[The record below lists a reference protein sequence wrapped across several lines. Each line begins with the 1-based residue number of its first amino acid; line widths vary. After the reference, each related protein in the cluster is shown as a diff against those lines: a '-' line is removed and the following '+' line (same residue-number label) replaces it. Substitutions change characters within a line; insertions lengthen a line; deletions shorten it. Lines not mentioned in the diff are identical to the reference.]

1 MRSQTQQI
9 TPTSKLIFPVWYI
22 FWVSFAVFRFW
33 KLIILCSIDEWT
45 RVKIIIVSIQ
55 FRDIWSQSADLVKG
69 FCYGS
74 SKKTPLSAASHFI
87 RTWHILT
94 FGFLT
99 NRWRFVFSKRLVLP
113 NKSKLIGSLL
123 YFAVTSLPKVNK
135 ICAESR
141 HCASRLVQAGG
152 NFCVLGP
159 IHWEFEKFD
168 NSKPSQRY
176 DSRAEMSSPSAGKR
190 RMDTDVIKL
199 YVHPIRKQNKKKEKK
214 HDQDFL
220 LTWFHWC
227 FLCII
232 SGLKASMKWRFSEG
246 WTSLLWNSTDHEEV
260 GYYRLN

>member
-199 YVHPIRKQNKKKEKK
+199 YVHPIRKQNKKKKK
-214 HDQDFL
+214 NTIKTFCWPGFIDVFYVSSQDWKQVWSDDSRRAERVCCEIL
-220 LTWFHWC
+220 RTTR
-227 FLCII
+227 
-232 SGLKASMKWRFSEG
+232 K
-246 WTSLLWNSTDHEEV
+246 
-260 GYYRLN
+260 